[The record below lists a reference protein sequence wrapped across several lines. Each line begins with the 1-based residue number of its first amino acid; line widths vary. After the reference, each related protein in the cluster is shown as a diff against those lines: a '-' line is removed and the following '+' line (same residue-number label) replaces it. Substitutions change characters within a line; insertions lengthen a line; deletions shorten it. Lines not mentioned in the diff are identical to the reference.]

1 MKLLELF
8 SGTGSVGKV
17 ARFYGFDVV
26 SLDRDMDANIKM
38 DIMDWNYQDFPPKYF
53 DVIWAS
59 PPCTEYSRAKTVG
72 VRKIDESNAIVLK
85 VLQIIQYLDPI
96 FFIIENPQSGL
107 LKDQYFMND
116 IPYDDVDYCK
126 YGMPYRKRTRLWNNV
141 YGWVPKPLCKR
152 DCDSFENGRHKE
164 HAQRGPSGKKETWNN
179 QIKHKQTEL
188 YVIPSELLIHLFSF
202 VSPLL
207 KHPPNKHLDQSCVFF
222 SEVVL

>member
-17 ARFYGFDVV
+17 ATFSGFDVV
-26 SLDRDMDANIKM
+26 SLDRDMNANIKT
-38 DIMDWNYQDFPPKYF
+38 DIMDWDYREFPPQHF

-85 VLQIIQYLDPI
+85 VLEIIQYLDPI

-141 YGWVPKPLCKR
+141 YGWVPKSLCKR
-152 DCDSFENGRHKE
+152 DCDSFENGKHKE

-207 KHPPNKHLDQSCVFF
+207 KHPPNRNLDQSCVFF